1 MRKWRLKVR
10 YVRVGYYV
18 YLGVIH
24 CRELTSLEATSP
36 FVGRPRRD
44 MSATY
49 RLRPSA
55 AGFATLR
62 LTPLEPVSFGRVPPA
77 SQLFASPKISKQHC
91 ALSCTT
97 DGVVTLRCACHLS
110 RYP

>member
-1 MRKWRLKVR
+1 
-10 YVRVGYYV
+10 
-18 YLGVIH
+18 
-24 CRELTSLEATSP
+24 
-36 FVGRPRRD
+36 

-97 DGVVTLRCACHLS
+97 DGVVTLRCAASVLDILKGPLPACALS
-110 RYP
+110 HRVLQFIAQS